1 MSSHTVIARAGH
13 GARRGALAGVY
24 FFVILFVVDKLQGGD
39 SLSYMAAAPFTAAA
53 GVIGGFVVAGA
64 ILLVGAPYVTNT
76 WRAVGLALIC
86 AFPAMLGLVVA
97 TAGWRLVSLVAAL
110 VAAVIVGVTGGV
122 IMYRGWWRRRR

>member
-1 MSSHTVIARAGH
+1 MNTLTLGARAGR

-39 SLSYMAAAPFTAAA
+39 SISYMAVAPFAAAA
-53 GVIGGFVVAGA
+53 GVVGGFVVAGT
-64 ILLVGAPYVTNT
+64 ILLVGAPYVQNT
-76 WRAVGLALIC
+76 WRAMALGVAC
-86 AFPAMLGLVVA
+86 AYPAMLGLVAA

-122 IMYRGWWRRRR
+122 ILFRGWWRRSR